1 MPPDRSSIV
10 PGYRVPPFVRTAGF
24 HSWNRYAAVN
34 SEFVDIHMDDTAGRS
49 AGYPGAIGMGNLTL
63 AWVHAMLRQWLAGQG
78 RILGVSGQF
87 RSPALNGDK
96 VTCCATVTAVH
107 PDEVG
112 LRVELDLEVRNQ
124 RGEDLMPG
132 TAAVLIP
139 PDTLG

>member
-34 SEFVDIHMDDTAGRS
+34 SEFVDIHMDDSAGRS

-63 AWVHAMLRQWLAGQG
+63 AWVHAMLRQWLGGRG
-78 RILGVSGQF
+78 RILRVNGQF
-87 RSPALNGDK
+87 RSPALNGDT
-96 VTCCATVTAVH
+96 VTCSAAVTDVQ
-107 PDEVG
+107 PDEGG
-112 LRVELDLEVRNQ
+112 LRVELQLEVRNE

-139 PDTLG
+139 PDTVG